1 MSVIFDVADDLS
13 NIPAILDKY
22 EDALVGHE
30 NHLKIKGKNLE
41 SANVENPSWM
51 AYYDQRKI
59 ELHSLA
65 RFIEMKLEQ
74 EKGKLWKAY
83 TEAYSRELSAR
94 DKDQYISKDPSYLKV
109 YQVLIIIEEL
119 LKKYSS
125 VVDAFQN
132 RGYALRNITSLRV
145 ASMEDVVL

>member
-13 NIPAILDKY
+13 NIPEILDKY

-59 ELHSLA
+59 ELNSLA

-94 DKDQYISKDPSYLKV
+94 DKDQYISKDPAYLKV

>member
-1 MSVIFDVADDLS
+1 MSVIFDVTDDLS
-13 NIPAILDKY
+13 NIPDILDRY
-22 EDALVGHE
+22 DQALDGHE
-30 NHLKIKGKNLE
+30 ENLRIKGKNLE
-41 SANVENPSWM
+41 QANVENPSWL

-59 ELHSLA
+59 ELNSLA
-65 RFIEMKLEQ
+65 RFIDMKLEQ

-83 TEAYSRELSAR
+83 TENYSRELGSR
-94 DKDQYISKDPSYLKV
+94 DKEQYISKESSYLKI
-109 YQVLIIIEEL
+109 YQILIIIEEL

-145 ASMEDVVL
+145 SSMEDVVL

>member
-1 MSVIFDVADDLS
+1 MSIIFDVKDDLS
-13 NIPAILDKY
+13 NIPDILDKF
-22 EDALVGHE
+22 EMALNGHE
-30 NHLKIKGKNLE
+30 ENLKIKGKNLE
-41 SANVENPSWM
+41 KANVENTSWL

-59 ELHSLA
+59 ELNSLA

-83 TEAYSRELSAR
+83 TENYSRELSSR
-94 DKDQYISKDPSYLKV
+94 DKDQYISKDASYLKV

-145 ASMEDVVL
+145 SSMEDVVL

>member
-13 NIPAILDKY
+13 NIPEILDKY

>member
-13 NIPAILDKY
+13 NIPKILDLY
-22 EDALVGHE
+22 DQALDGHE
-30 NHLKIKGKNLE
+30 ENLRIKGKNLE
-41 SANVENPSWM
+41 QANVENPSWL

-59 ELHSLA
+59 ELNSLA
-65 RFIEMKLEQ
+65 RFIDMKLEQ

-83 TEAYSRELSAR
+83 TENYSRELSAR
-94 DKDQYISKDPSYLKV
+94 DKDQYISKDASYLKV
-109 YQVLIIIEEL
+109 YQILIIIEEL

-145 ASMEDVVL
+145 SSMEDVVL

>member
-13 NIPAILDKY
+13 NIPEILDKY

-59 ELHSLA
+59 ELNSLA

>member
-59 ELHSLA
+59 ELNSLA

>member
-1 MSVIFDVADDLS
+1 MSIIFDVADDLS
-13 NIPAILDKY
+13 NIPDILDKF
-22 EDALVGHE
+22 EAALEGHE